1 MRSGI
6 IHFHRYISWVLA
18 LVSVVTIVGGYA
30 LARGWFPSLY
40 LQLSLLHR
48 MFEVSFI
55 ALLILHV
62 SITLRYYKLNLRET
76 WSKKMQRDTSS
87 IHLMRFTQR
96 VSSWLIVI
104 GAVITILTGLNGYP
118 VYANA
123 FGDVI
128 PFAPHR
134 VADLLLISAI
144 IIHVTIGIRFA
155 MMRRRV
161 RRSIANRGTVLL
173 LTSLILVT
181 LFLNPLDFGVITD
194 DNTNTVYVPPQGYIQ
209 IAGDNIP
216 FRPQDVETVRPD
228 IFRPG
233 SFSMFDV
240 LVHVSNQGLVN
251 LEYHFNSSM
260 NTYVI
265 DMLNGSPFWWYRVIY
280 SGGWYENNVFRM
292 DHYPWKN
299 GTSLTFYK
307 ERETRLQLIYET
319 YVADVQRFQANG
331 AITIVPEISINGVG
345 FSERFYDITVTP
357 HNLRND
363 TFQNDVIT
371 AIDVMLSLGD
381 QDLISYKLQWYNAIS
396 TARVVNNYWI
406 DGING
411 ENTSGTCGWVY
422 DTGSLEF
429 YGFGGNHIH
438 LPSDARAIN
447 SPEYMR
453 WFWICV

>member
-1 MRSGI
+1 
-6 IHFHRYISWVLA
+6 
-18 LVSVVTIVGGYA
+18 
-30 LARGWFPSLY
+30 
-40 LQLSLLHR
+40 
-48 MFEVSFI
+48 
-55 ALLILHV
+55 
-62 SITLRYYKLNLRET
+62 
-76 WSKKMQRDTSS
+76 
-87 IHLMRFTQR
+87 
-96 VSSWLIVI
+96 
-104 GAVITILTGLNGYP
+104 
-118 VYANA
+118 
-123 FGDVI
+123 
-128 PFAPHR
+128 
-134 VADLLLISAI
+134 
-144 IIHVTIGIRFA
+144 
-155 MMRRRV
+155 
-161 RRSIANRGTVLL
+161 
-173 LTSLILVT
+173 
-181 LFLNPLDFGVITD
+181 
-194 DNTNTVYVPPQGYIQ
+194 
-209 IAGDNIP
+209 
-216 FRPQDVETVRPD
+216 
-228 IFRPG
+228 
-233 SFSMFDV
+233 
-240 LVHVSNQGLVN
+240 
-251 LEYHFNSSM
+251 
-260 NTYVI
+260 
-265 DMLNGSPFWWYRVIY
+265 MLNGSPFWWYRVIY

-381 QDLISYKLQWYNAIS
+381 QGLISYKLQWYNAIG
-396 TARVVNNYWI
+396 TARVVHNYWI